1 MCWNFKNGGGEGFG
15 WDRRTGRRFR
25 SVPPPPDS
33 TRDEFG
39 AVSLIAATIDAGGRP
54 SGRILLVNPLAATAT
69 GPSDPPAASV
79 PSAPAPAPG
88 VNGNHAAR
96 QDPPRRRFSQADLR
110 WLDQIVRHLGPPL
123 DNVFLMRN
131 LRTHAV
137 ESERSRISRDLHD
150 GILQTL
156 LSLIIQ
162 LDVLRARVV
171 QDPEKARAE
180 IGNLQKIV
188 QQESE
193 ELRRMV
199 TGMRPVRVESA
210 DMRELMQGFAE
221 RFRSEYG
228 LAVDLFIEDRNR
240 PLPDRLCR
248 ELFQIYRESL
258 HNIKKHAHASH
269 VVVKLTQDESKVFL
283 VVDDNGRGFSFS
295 GRYSSEELDRL
306 RLGPISIKE
315 RTRGVGGTLTVESN
329 PGHGARLTI
338 DIPLN

>member
-1 MCWNFKNGGGEGFG
+1 M
-15 WDRRTGRRFR
+15 
-25 SVPPPPDS
+25 
-33 TRDEFG
+33 
-39 AVSLIAATIDAGGRP
+39 
-54 SGRILLVNPLAATAT
+54 
-69 GPSDPPAASV
+69 
-79 PSAPAPAPG
+79 
-88 VNGNHAAR
+88 
-96 QDPPRRRFSQADLR
+96 
-110 WLDQIVRHLGPPL
+110 RHLGPPL
-123 DNVFLMRN
+123 ENVFLMRH
-131 LRTHAV
+131 LRARAI

-162 LDVLRARVV
+162 LDVLRTRLPRE
-171 QDPEKARAE
+171 PEKAAGE
-180 IGNLQKIV
+180 ISNLQKIV

-199 TGMRPVRVESA
+199 TDLRPVRVESA
-210 DMRELMQGFAE
+210 DMRELMLGFAE

-228 LAVDLFIEDRNR
+228 LAVDLFIEDRNQ
-240 PLPDRLCR
+240 PLPDRICR

-258 HNIKKHAHASH
+258 HNVKKHANASH
-269 VVVKLTQDESKVFL
+269 VVVKLTHDESNVFL

-295 GRYSSEELDRL
+295 GRYTSEELDRL